1 MRSIRTIGFE
11 ITSLSNLIKRE
22 IGSNMQQNE
31 KNELTGMHALIVGF
45 LFDNLDRDMFQR
57 DIEAEFHIRRSTAT
71 GMLQRMEKSGLL
83 LRVAISRDARL
94 KKLVLT
100 EKAVGIHKNVMQAI
114 DRMEQKL
121 SQDLSEE
128 EVEAFFA
135 ITAKIKRNIE
145 CAH

>member
-22 IGSNMQQNE
+22 IGSHMQQNE
-31 KNELTGMHALIVGF
+31 KNELTGMHALIIGF
-45 LFDNLDRDMFQR
+45 LFDNRDRDVFQR

-83 LRVAISRDARL
+83 LRIAISRDARL

-100 EKAVGIHKNVMQAI
+100 EKAVDIHENVMQAI

-121 SQDLSEE
+121 SHGLSEE